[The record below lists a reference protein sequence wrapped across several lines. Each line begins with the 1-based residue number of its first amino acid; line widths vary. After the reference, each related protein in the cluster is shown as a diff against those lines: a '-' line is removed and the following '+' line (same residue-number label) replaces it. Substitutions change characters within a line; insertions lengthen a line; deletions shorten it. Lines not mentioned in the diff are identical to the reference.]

1 MQGLYPAIKDR
12 RIACQIFNRNGFGT
26 QGFDVFQA
34 SAGAIHG
41 DLVFFKQTDDG
52 VESLFVIYRYEG
64 IADGLCAGHER
75 VGWIW
80 GKGKK
85 SKEQGVKGIWLP
97 AVRNGC
103 TGSCLE
109 HDFFDLSY
117 ADLSQ
122 LKPNIVF
129 F

>member
-34 SAGAIHG
+34 AAGAIHG

-80 GKGKK
+80 GKGRIK
-85 SKEQGVKGIWLP
+85 SRGHR
-97 AVRNGC
+97 A
-103 TGSCLE
+103 
-109 HDFFDLSY
+109 
-117 ADLSQ
+117 
-122 LKPNIVF
+122 
-129 F
+129 